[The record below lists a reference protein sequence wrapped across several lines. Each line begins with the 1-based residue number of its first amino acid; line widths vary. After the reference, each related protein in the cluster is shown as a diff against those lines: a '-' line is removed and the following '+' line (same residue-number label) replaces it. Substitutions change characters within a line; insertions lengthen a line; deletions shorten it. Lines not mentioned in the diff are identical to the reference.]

1 MIYSGKNKS
10 KWWNGYDAHETVVLD
25 DYRVSQMKFD
35 ELLNLFD
42 DTPYYVENK
51 GGGTWFN
58 SKNIIIATPKHPI
71 ETFKHIDEDKQLI
84 RRLKVIEEFNVS
96 QILDQELGN
105 TTPAPDYR
113 ASLPMQ

>member
-1 MIYSGKNKS
+1 
-10 KWWNGYDAHETVVLD
+10 
-25 DYRVSQMKFD
+25 MKFD

-58 SKNIIIATPKHPI
+58 SKDIIITTPKHPT
-71 ETFKHIDEDKQLI
+71 ETFKHIDEDIKQLI
-84 RRLKVIEEFNVS
+84 RKLKVIEEFNVS
-96 QILDQELGN
+96 QILDQDQELGN
-105 TTPAPDYR
+105 TTPTPDYR